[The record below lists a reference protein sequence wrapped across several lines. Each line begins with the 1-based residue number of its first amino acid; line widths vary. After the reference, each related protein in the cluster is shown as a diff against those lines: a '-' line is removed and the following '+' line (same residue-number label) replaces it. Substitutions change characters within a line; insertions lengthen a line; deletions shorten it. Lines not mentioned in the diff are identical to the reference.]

1 MFRNLIQVMIRHN
14 LQTYQ
19 PIHSNS
25 IKLIL
30 YEVILRY
37 EMNELLKKTDYC
49 RSSDV
54 VNVQKQ
60 HVFM

>member
-1 MFRNLIQVMIRHN
+1 MKVMIRHN

-25 IKLIL
+25 IKIIP
-30 YEVILRY
+30 YEVIPRY
-37 EMNELLKKTDYC
+37 EMNELLKKTDWC
-49 RSSDV
+49 RSLDV